1 LGGAKFVLCAVAK
14 EDGECPVRVF
24 IDGLQPRD
32 RKRLVALLDSSANYG
47 PPRNSEKCKKIE
59 GTDGLFEFKSF
70 QDRIPWFYDGKEE
83 DGRGRI
89 VMTHG
94 FKKKG
99 DRTPRAEMNRAE
111 GVRRMYYCAK
121 EGTA

>member
-1 LGGAKFVLCAVAK
+1 LRGAKFVLYAVAK

-24 IDGLQPRD
+24 IDGLQPRN
-32 RKRLVALLDSSANYG
+32 RKRLVALLDSSANNG
-47 PPRNSEKCKKIE
+47 LPRNSEKCKKIE
-59 GTDGLFEFKSF
+59 GTDGLFEFKAH
-70 QDRIPWFYDGKEE
+70 QDRILWFYDDKER

-99 DRTPRAEMNRAE
+99 DRIRQAELKRAEDMRRA
-111 GVRRMYYCAK
+111 YYCAK
-121 EGTA
+121 EATT